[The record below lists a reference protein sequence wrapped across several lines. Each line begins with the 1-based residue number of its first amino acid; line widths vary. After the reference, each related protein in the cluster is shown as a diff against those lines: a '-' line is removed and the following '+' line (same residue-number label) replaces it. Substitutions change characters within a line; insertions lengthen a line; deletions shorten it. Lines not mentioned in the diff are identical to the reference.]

1 MPSAESRPRCAMAST
16 SPERGGFPESPFW
29 DFSLATYGRPG
40 VASACLGL
48 QERRGTDVN
57 VLLFCC
63 WVGASGRGKLGEE
76 GMAAARAAAHPWQAH
91 VVVPL
96 RGARKALKGRGEPA
110 EVLRKRV
117 AAVEIDTEHVEQ
129 LALEATVTQPADAG
143 RPETARMADATANLA
158 GYFAAL
164 GIAPDESDRA
174 DAATILAGAFPE
186 ADKIDGILNS
196 P

>member
-1 MPSAESRPRCAMAST
+1 M
-16 SPERGGFPESPFW
+16 
-29 DFSLATYGRPG
+29 
-40 VASACLGL
+40 
-48 QERRGTDVN
+48 
-57 VLLFCC
+57 
-63 WVGASGRGKLGEE
+63 
-76 GMAAARAAAHPWQAH
+76 
-91 VVVPL
+91 VPL

-186 ADKIDGILNS
+186 ADQDRRHPQLPIETRPRLSSSGGGQHLS
-196 P
+196 